1 MEWKHDTLKK
11 KKSLITKYSQTTCFV
26 GINTGTLADT
36 SEARFLKAL
45 YISVCV
51 CVCVCVRQTSCLPVT
66 AQMSQSYVDYSAQR
80 QVTLT
85 KGFFSLSKLKSQA
98 LSSSL
103 VNVFGN
109 KHPIIR
115 RYKIYDS

>member
-1 MEWKHDTLKK
+1 
-11 KKSLITKYSQTTCFV
+11 
-26 GINTGTLADT
+26 
-36 SEARFLKAL
+36 
-45 YISVCV
+45 
-51 CVCVCVRQTSCLPVT
+51 
-66 AQMSQSYVDYSAQR
+66 MSQSYVDYSAQR

-103 VNVFGN
+103 VNVVDN
-109 KHPIIR
+109 KHPVIR